1 MNNKNNYDEVKVEK
15 IIRTDSYFD
24 GKFIEYIAYKLLAFL
39 ISLVSLGI
47 AKPWADKL
55 LLEYQFN
62 HTVYNG
68 KRLKFEGKGTS
79 LFVER
84 FKWILLSIVTLG
96 IYTLWIPLNMEKWIV
111 SNLHFEDEELINGE
125 SYFDGKILNI
135 IGVNIFAYFVS
146 LLSLSL
152 LFPFAVCYK
161 YKWVANHTVINK
173 KRIVFNGKSLSLIG
187 HYLLWYLLS
196 IITFGIY
203 GLWLPMKVYS
213 WKIKNIH
220 IKIKDEVVEKESNLP
235 YILSPILIILFV
247 TLLIFIIPKIKID
260 KDKNIFENISNKINK
275 KDNSS
280 AKSTEKIKYDTSCI
294 NKDSLNK
301 IKEFVDKKYD
311 NSIIECNKEGLVLM
325 FATNN
330 DKIDFKESENEVITV
345 LNYLSEKELNDNKIM
360 ISYEKHSTNSD
371 FYLYGEKEKNNKII
385 NWTSENA
392 QIKSTDIRKNIS
404 NSNKNTETK
413 KTVTTKQ
420 TETSRCP
427 DNAVY
432 IDGNC
437 YDKNSYIS
445 LGTCGYLTEIDG
457 KCYYPGCDESN
468 YLTDESCINDY
479 ENKPNSNECPT
490 GFKYKD
496 GLCYGSLIN

>member
-1 MNNKNNYDEVKVEK
+1 MNNKNNY
-15 IIRTDSYFD
+15 
-24 GKFIEYIAYKLLAFL
+24 
-39 ISLVSLGI
+39 
-47 AKPWADKL
+47 
-55 LLEYQFN
+55 
-62 HTVYNG
+62 
-68 KRLKFEGKGTS
+68 
-79 LFVER
+79 
-84 FKWILLSIVTLG
+84 
-96 IYTLWIPLNMEKWIV
+96 
-111 SNLHFEDEELINGE
+111 
-125 SYFDGKILNI
+125 
-135 IGVNIFAYFVS
+135 
-146 LLSLSL
+146 
-152 LFPFAVCYK
+152 
-161 YKWVANHTVINK
+161 
-173 KRIVFNGKSLSLIG
+173 
-187 HYLLWYLLS
+187 
-196 IITFGIY
+196 
-203 GLWLPMKVYS
+203 
-213 WKIKNIH
+213 
-220 IKIKDEVVEKESNLP
+220 DEVVEKESNLP

-280 AKSTEKIKYDTSCI
+280 TNSTEKIKYDTSCI
-294 NKDSLNK
+294 NEDSSNK

-330 DKIDFKESENEVITV
+330 EKIDFKESENEVITV

-427 DNAVY
+427 DNAV
-432 IDGNC
+432 
-437 YDKNSYIS
+437 
-445 LGTCGYLTEIDG
+445 
-457 KCYYPGCDESN
+457 
-468 YLTDESCINDY
+468 
-479 ENKPNSNECPT
+479 
-490 GFKYKD
+490 
-496 GLCYGSLIN
+496 

>member
-1 MNNKNNYDEVKVEK
+1 MENNEKNFDEVKVEK
-15 IIRTDSYFD
+15 VIRTDSYFD
-24 GKFIEYIAYKLLAFL
+24 GKFIEYLGYKILALL
-39 ISLVSLGI
+39 ISLVSIGI
-47 AKPWADKL
+47 AKPWADKI
-55 LLEYQFN
+55 LLEYQIN

-79 LFVER
+79 LFVLR
-84 FKWILLSIVTLG
+84 FKWILFTIITLG
-96 IYTLWIPLNMEKWIV
+96 IYYIWVPLNMEKWIA
-111 SNLHFEDEELINGE
+111 SNTHFEDEDLIVGE

-135 IGVNIFAYFVS
+135 IGVNIFTYFVS
-146 LLSLSL
+146 LLSLGL

-161 YKWVANHTVINK
+161 YKWIANHTIINK
-173 KRIVFNGKSLSLIG
+173 KKIVFNGKSLSLIG

-203 GLWLPMKVYS
+203 GLWLPMKVYG
-213 WKIKNIH
+213 WKIMNTH
-220 IKIKDEVVEKESNLP
+220 IKLKDEVVEKESKLP
-235 YILSPILIILFV
+235 YILSPILIIVLV
-247 TLLIFIIPKIKID
+247 VLIIFIIPNIKID

-280 AKSTEKIKYDTSCI
+280 TKSTEKIKYDTLCI
-294 NKDSLNK
+294 NEDSLNK

-330 DKIDFKESENEVITV
+330 EKIDFKESENEVITV

-360 ISYEKHSTNSD
+360 ILYKKHSTNSD

-413 KTVTTKQ
+413 KQ
-420 TETSRCP
+420 
-427 DNAVY
+427 
-432 IDGNC
+432 
-437 YDKNSYIS
+437 
-445 LGTCGYLTEIDG
+445 
-457 KCYYPGCDESN
+457 
-468 YLTDESCINDY
+468 
-479 ENKPNSNECPT
+479 
-490 GFKYKD
+490 
-496 GLCYGSLIN
+496 

>member
-1 MNNKNNYDEVKVEK
+1 
-15 IIRTDSYFD
+15 
-24 GKFIEYIAYKLLAFL
+24 
-39 ISLVSLGI
+39 
-47 AKPWADKL
+47 
-55 LLEYQFN
+55 
-62 HTVYNG
+62 
-68 KRLKFEGKGTS
+68 
-79 LFVER
+79 
-84 FKWILLSIVTLG
+84 
-96 IYTLWIPLNMEKWIV
+96 
-111 SNLHFEDEELINGE
+111 
-125 SYFDGKILNI
+125 
-135 IGVNIFAYFVS
+135 
-146 LLSLSL
+146 
-152 LFPFAVCYK
+152 
-161 YKWVANHTVINK
+161 
-173 KRIVFNGKSLSLIG
+173 
-187 HYLLWYLLS
+187 
-196 IITFGIY
+196 
-203 GLWLPMKVYS
+203 
-213 WKIKNIH
+213 
-220 IKIKDEVVEKESNLP
+220 
-235 YILSPILIILFV
+235 
-247 TLLIFIIPKIKID
+247 
-260 KDKNIFENISNKINK
+260 
-275 KDNSS
+275 
-280 AKSTEKIKYDTSCI
+280 
-294 NKDSLNK
+294 
-301 IKEFVDKKYD
+301 
-311 NSIIECNKEGLVLM
+311 M

-432 IDGNC
+432 IDG
-437 YDKNSYIS
+437 
-445 LGTCGYLTEIDG
+445 
-457 KCYYPGCDESN
+457 KCYCPGCDESN